1 MNAIHHHI
9 PPHLAHC
16 VRTHRIAT
24 QQEDRSRKPV
34 RGGASTQ
41 SPLSKEKRAENA
53 RRGKTVTP
61 EIERLIRVCWALPF
75 TITTLI
81 EKAELMGSTALSRKV
96 YQSRL
101 AKMVNRGVLTVV
113 GKSGLENLY
122 QATARSKKTFQEPST

>member
-1 MNAIHHHI
+1 MNAIPHHI

-24 QQEDRSRKPV
+24 
-34 RGGASTQ
+34 
-41 SPLSKEKRAENA
+41 SKEERRVRTGDRKTVSPAQRAENA

-122 QATARSKKTFQEPST
+122 QATARSKKTCQEPST